1 MRAATLLV
9 GLLAAGLL
17 VAPSLAVEGLSNKD
31 IETVMVQFITDL
43 SKSLAQASPKRR
55 LLSSGSQASG
65 ARGRA
70 LSRRPAPRAAQLHC
84 LSLYRPQ

>member
-1 MRAATLLV
+1 MRAAKLLL

-55 LLSSGSQASG
+55 LLSSGSEASG
-65 ARGRA
+65 SG
-70 LSRRPAPRAAQLHC
+70 PRAAC
-84 LSLYRPQ
+84 AECSAASAEF